1 MPKANVPVLKKDK
14 PKMKTSRKVIAILI
28 LLFVVLMGV
37 LFFRSQISKI
47 SEIRFTGN
55 KYTTNADLQKQI
67 GIGVGAPFFG
77 TSENTIRERLAAISS
92 IEKVTVDKQFP
103 GLISI
108 HIKEYP
114 AVAYTL
120 NKDGSLE
127 AYLANGTVVP
137 AKNGGIAAGKPL
149 LSNWK
154 KSDPNLANLCKVLG
168 QISDNLTADISEII
182 PSPTVS
188 YPDRIKMYTS
198 SHFEVITAISL
209 LSEKI
214 EDLNSV
220 IDTQQPGTLTML
232 EANSYSS
239 FGPVEDNQ
247 EPQKETTN
255 Q

>member
-47 SEIRFTGN
+47 SEIRFSGN
-55 KYTTNADLQKQI
+55 KYTTNAELLKQI
-67 GIGVGAPFFG
+67 GVGVGSPFFG
-77 TSENTIRERLAAISS
+77 ISESTIRERLTAISS

-103 GLISI
+103 GLISVNI
-108 HIKEYP
+108 EEYR
-114 AVAYTL
+114 AVAYSL
-120 NKDGSLE
+120 SKDGSLK
-127 AYLANGTVVP
+127 AYLANGTEVP

-154 KSDPNLANLCKVLG
+154 KADPNLAKLCSVLG

-188 YPDRIKMYTS
+188 YPDRIKLYTS

-209 LSEKI
+209 LPEKI

-239 FGPVEDNQ
+239 FGPAEDNT